1 MTNSF
6 SDYHQINASPGTGD
20 DQGMVRVDGTD
31 DRSQLYYT
39 NLTELHPTSGGGD
52 GDGGGGLYYDVLKML
67 EPL

>member
-20 DQGMVRVDGTD
+20 DQGMVRVDDID

-39 NLTELHPTSGGGD
+39 NLTELHPTSGGG
-52 GDGGGGLYYDVLKML
+52 V
-67 EPL
+67 